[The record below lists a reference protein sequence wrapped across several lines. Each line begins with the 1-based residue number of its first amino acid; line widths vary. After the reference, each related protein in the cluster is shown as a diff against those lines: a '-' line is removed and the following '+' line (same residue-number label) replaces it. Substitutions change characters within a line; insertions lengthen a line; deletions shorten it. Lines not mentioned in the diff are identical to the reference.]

1 MADRAISALPTA
13 TTLTASDLFV
23 LSQSNQAKNT
33 TWQTII
39 GYLATALDGHGGIN
53 SITYTAPVP
62 PSLAGTMTITLA
74 DSTVKTISV
83 YNGNGVNGVVQHWAV
98 SSSDSTTPST
108 WYDTKQTMTPT
119 DKYLWNYM
127 TMEMDDG
134 NDIDT
139 PPCVVG
145 VYGDTGQAWYMWIRY
160 SGSQPTSD
168 ADMGTTP
175 DDWIGLYSGTES
187 DPSNLHYTDYTWFK
201 YKGEKGDTGTAATV
215 TNQSVTYQESS
226 SGTVVPSG
234 SWTTTIPSVTQG
246 NYLWTRTV
254 LTYNSGTIVTSYS
267 VARFGVDGAG
277 SVASVNNQSP
287 DGNGNVSVGASDI
300 PMTDNQS
307 VESHINTL
315 HKYMTVIGEAAFEE
329 EEYDSQIGALVQ
341 WYGFTPE
348 SGDNVIDI
356 KDGDLIL
363 IRFPVAHPWIT
374 ENPTRVGIVTPA
386 GYIYYLISG
395 SEVTGTGEYQTHF
408 AFRFNGTYLI
418 PVDINGMTEKL
429 DALKTDLNSAILQSA
444 AFAITANGT
453 ASHSLT
459 GLTADHVVV
468 NWGMFSDSGL
478 TTPIPENAPTCDI
491 EITTASGSWSVTI
504 ANFTASFYLRPTFGL
519 KQN

>member
-108 WYDTKQTMTPT
+108 WYVTKQTMTPT
-119 DKYLWNYM
+119 DRYLWNYM

-175 DDWIGLYSGTES
+175 DDWIGIYSGTES
-187 DPSNLHYTDYTWFK
+187 DPNNLHYTDYTWFK
-201 YKGEKGDTGTAATV
+201 YKGEKGDTGAAASV

-234 SWTTTIPSVTQG
+234 SWTSTIPSVTQG

-287 DGNGNVSVGASDI
+287 DGNGNVSIDASDI
-300 PMTDNQS
+300 PMSDNQS
-307 VESHINTL
+307 VEAHINTL
-315 HKYMTVIGEAAFEE
+315 HKYMTVIGDAAFEE

-341 WYGFTPE
+341 WYGFTPD
-348 SGDNVIDI
+348 SGDNEIDI

-363 IRFPVAHPWIT
+363 INFPVAHPWIT
-374 ENPTRVGIVTPA
+374 ANPTRVGIVTTT

-429 DALKTDLNSAILQSA
+429 DELKTNIIQSA
-444 AFAITANGT
+444 AYAVTGNGT
-453 ASHSLT
+453 TSHSLT
-459 GLTADHVVV
+459 GLTSDHVVG
-468 NWGMFSDSGL
+468 NWGMYSDSGL
-478 TTPIPENAPTCDI
+478 TTPIQENAPTCDI
-491 EITTASGSWSVTI
+491 EITTASGSWSITI
-504 ANFTASFYLRPTFGL
+504 ANFTASFYIAPTFI
-519 KQN
+519 KD